1 MQKAEWAHIK
11 ELFHQT
17 LGLNAA
23 ERASVLA
30 GESETVRREVAELIA
45 SHESASD
52 FIARSAADE
61 FGLNANA
68 LIGTQV
74 GNYKLVEVVGSG
86 GMGTVFRAVRD
97 GFEKEFAVKLI
108 KRGMDSDAVL
118 RRFRL
123 ERRILSRLEHPNI
136 AGLVDGGTT
145 ADGSPYFVLEFVDG
159 VSVTR
164 FCDEH
169 RLEVR
174 ERVELFRRICS
185 AVSYAHQNLVV
196 HRDLKPSNILVTA
209 DGTPKLLDF
218 GIAKLL
224 SSDETEST
232 ATQARMFT
240 PEYASP
246 EQLNGSPV
254 TTASDVYS
262 LGVVLCEV
270 LTGRRPFNARGEGY
284 QDIVNRILT
293 EEPARPSSFVGGT
306 RRRENG
312 ATSPD
317 GRGRTDGADRSAGS
331 ADGRSIRGD
340 LDNIILKALRKEP
353 ERRYQTVGELS
364 DDLLRHLEGMP
375 VTAVPDS
382 TLYRFSK
389 FVGRHRFAAA
399 AGTLAGILIFAA
411 SGVAVWQ
418 GVAATRERAK
428 AERRFEQVRKLAAS
442 MIFEYPDEIERL
454 PGSTPFRQ
462 KMAAD
467 AIVYL
472 DNLAAD
478 SSGDASL
485 RAELAA
491 AYAKVGDIQGNPY
504 YANLGDMDGALA
516 SYGKAFEIR
525 RELAAADPGN
535 TKLALELSLS
545 LGSLGDLY
553 WAKGNYPEALDKY
566 KQALAIADA
575 LAAADPSDHTRRYAL
590 GHRHYYVGQTQ
601 RKMGDREGAL
611 ASFGR
616 SLAINL
622 DLLSAEPGNAD
633 YRQAVA
639 VAYLKTGDV
648 YFDAADAATALSF
661 HQKASDT
668 LAPLAEQGADATA
681 KRELALFLNRIA
693 ADQRSLGDLAG
704 AVASDTRAIAI
715 QQEIARPD
723 PLNEQSNL
731 DLANYQHSLAE
742 SYLRLGKRPEAAAL
756 LKKAVA
762 VYEASLRKNPSDAEV
777 AEYMAAARRMLAGI
791 DARR

>member
-1 MQKAEWAHIK
+1 
-11 ELFHQT
+11 
-17 LGLNAA
+17 
-23 ERASVLA
+23 
-30 GESETVRREVAELIA
+30 
-45 SHESASD
+45 
-52 FIARSAADE
+52 
-61 FGLNANA
+61 
-68 LIGTQV
+68 
-74 GNYKLVEVVGSG
+74 
-86 GMGTVFRAVRD
+86 
-97 GFEKEFAVKLI
+97 
-108 KRGMDSDAVL
+108 
-118 RRFRL
+118 
-123 ERRILSRLEHPNI
+123 
-136 AGLVDGGTT
+136 
-145 ADGSPYFVLEFVDG
+145 
-159 VSVTR
+159 
-164 FCDEH
+164 
-169 RLEVR
+169 
-174 ERVELFRRICS
+174 
-185 AVSYAHQNLVV
+185 
-196 HRDLKPSNILVTA
+196 
-209 DGTPKLLDF
+209 
-218 GIAKLL
+218 
-224 SSDETEST
+224 
-232 ATQARMFT
+232 
-240 PEYASP
+240 
-246 EQLNGSPV
+246 
-254 TTASDVYS
+254 
-262 LGVVLCEV
+262 
-270 LTGRRPFNARGEGY
+270 
-284 QDIVNRILT
+284 
-293 EEPARPSSFVGGT
+293 
-306 RRRENG
+306 
-312 ATSPD
+312 
-317 GRGRTDGADRSAGS
+317 
-331 ADGRSIRGD
+331 
-340 LDNIILKALRKEP
+340 
-353 ERRYQTVGELS
+353 
-364 DDLLRHLEGMP
+364 
-375 VTAVPDS
+375 
-382 TLYRFSK
+382 
-389 FVGRHRFAAA
+389 
-399 AGTLAGILIFAA
+399 
-411 SGVAVWQ
+411 
-418 GVAATRERAK
+418 
-428 AERRFEQVRKLAAS
+428 

-516 SYGKAFEIR
+516 SYNKAFAIR
-525 RELAAADPGN
+525 RELAAADPEN
-535 TKLALELSLS
+535 TKLALDLSLS

-553 WAKGNYPEALDKY
+553 WAKGDYPNALDKY

-648 YFDAADAATALSF
+648 YFDAADPAAALSF

-668 LAPLAEQGADATA
+668 LTPLAEQSADATA

-693 ADQRSLGDLAG
+693 ADRRSLGDLAG

-715 QQEIARPD
+715 QQEIARLD

-742 SYLRLGKRPEAAAL
+742 SYLRLGKRTEAAAL

-777 AEYMAAARRMLAGI
+777 AEYMATARRLLAGI
-791 DARR
+791 DAGR